1 MYKKTIKTILTE
13 IPDRRKVVERIPD
26 EVRAW
31 GQPTYLKNCEA
42 IKEHLEYLKAVLKL
56 DFERKQKEL
65 DELYFKKDVE
75 VIPAM
80 ITSRQMSCMDEVT
93 RNVQENN
100 IQGAFH
106 ELIDMI
112 ISNGQLYDKPI
123 DIIERVLI
131 RNALIQIETILK

>member
-1 MYKKTIKTILTE
+1 MNKKTILTE
-13 IPDRRKVVERIPD
+13 IPTRRNIVESIPN
-26 EVRAW
+26 EVRSW
-31 GQPTYLKNCEA
+31 GKPTDLKNCQA
-42 IKEHLEYLKAVLKL
+42 IKEHIEYLKAVLKL

-80 ITSRQMSCMDEVT
+80 ITSRQMSCMDAVT

-100 IQGAFH
+100 VQGAFH

-131 RNALIQIETILK
+131 SNAIIQIETILQ

>member
-1 MYKKTIKTILTE
+1 MYKKTILTE
-13 IPDRRKVVERIPD
+13 IPDRRKLVERIPD

-31 GQPTYLKNCEA
+31 GKPTDLKNYEA
-42 IKEHLEYLKAVLKL
+42 IKEHIEYLKVVLKL
-56 DFERKQKEL
+56 DFGRKQKEL
-65 DELYFKKDVE
+65 DELYFQKDVE
-75 VIPAM
+75 VIPA
-80 ITSRQMSCMDEVT
+80 IVTSRQMSCMDAVT

-112 ISNGQLYDKPI
+112 ISNNQLYDKPI

-131 RNALIQIETILK
+131 SNAIIQIETLLK

>member
-1 MYKKTIKTILTE
+1 MYKKNILTE

-31 GQPTYLKNCEA
+31 GKPTDLKNCEA
-42 IKEHLEYLKAVLKL
+42 IKEHIEYLKIVLKL
-56 DFERKQKEL
+56 DFECKQKDL

-75 VIPAM
+75 VIPVM
-80 ITSRQMSCMDEVT
+80 ITSRQMSCMDAVT
-93 RNVQENN
+93 RNVKENN

-112 ISNGQLYDKPI
+112 ESNGQLNDKPI

-131 RNALIQIETILK
+131 SNAITQTETLLK

>member
-1 MYKKTIKTILTE
+1 MYKKTILTE

-31 GQPTYLKNCEA
+31 GKPTDLKNYEA
-42 IKEHLEYLKAVLKL
+42 IKEHIEYLKVVLKL

-65 DELYFKKDVE
+65 DELYFQKDVE
-75 VIPAM
+75 VIPA
-80 ITSRQMSCMDEVT
+80 IVTSRQMSCMDAVT

-112 ISNGQLYDKPI
+112 ISNNQLYDKPI

-131 RNALIQIETILK
+131 SNAIIQIETLLK